1 MRLQVYG
8 VGTVTAGNTQ
18 KGHNLL
24 ECIILYILHIMI
36 SHNISE
42 TYLFTTQGKI
52 QYHIYRINDKHF
64 VEQIY
69 PGSSN
74 IAVLLLTNYDIK
86 RALSCP

>member
-52 QYHIYRINDKHF
+52 
-64 VEQIY
+64 
-69 PGSSN
+69 
-74 IAVLLLTNYDIK
+74 
-86 RALSCP
+86 